1 MNDSSK
7 LLKEQRMHDVALAY
21 TLYDALKSEI
31 YLEPE
36 QFMQKYQKM
45 TVDAKSLLEKYVD

>member
-7 LLKEQRMHDVALAY
+7 LLKGQRMHDVALAY